1 MKSFINKLS
10 TGTNIMKSFINKLS
24 LGTNIMKLFI
34 KKIIHWNKYYLE
46 QIYTFVIIQ
55 CRKFHVSQC
64 PTVPLTSNLS
74 MQSVPITM

>member
-24 LGTNIMKLFI
+24 TGTNIMKLFI

-55 CRKFHVSQC
+55 C
-64 PTVPLTSNLS
+64 
-74 MQSVPITM
+74 